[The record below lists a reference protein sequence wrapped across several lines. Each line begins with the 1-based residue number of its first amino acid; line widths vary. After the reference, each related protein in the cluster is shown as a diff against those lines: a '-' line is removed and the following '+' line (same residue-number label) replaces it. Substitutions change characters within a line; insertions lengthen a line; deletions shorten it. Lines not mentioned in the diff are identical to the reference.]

1 MVDDER
7 LKQLRALGVKSVAF
21 MKTDDEFAISHVEF
35 FPSIPA
41 LDLDSLVPPAPEEG
55 GEVEVVA
62 SVPRALANI
71 LKRKS
76 VS

>member
-7 LKQLRALGVKSVAF
+7 LKQLRTLGVKSVAF
-21 MKTDDEFAISHVEF
+21 MKTDDGFSISHVEF

-41 LDLDSLVPPAPEEG
+41 LDYDSLVPPAPEEG

-62 SVPRALANI
+62 AVPRALANI